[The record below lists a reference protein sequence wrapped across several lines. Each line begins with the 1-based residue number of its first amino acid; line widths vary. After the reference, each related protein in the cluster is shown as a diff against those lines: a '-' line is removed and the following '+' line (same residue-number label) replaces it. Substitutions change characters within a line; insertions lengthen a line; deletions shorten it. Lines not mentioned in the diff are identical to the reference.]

1 MLRHCEATRRMESG
15 VGAFNKTGA
24 QIKGPHDIA
33 ETAQPLVV
41 KLGDGRRCGARP
53 PRIADRRKLSDC
65 AKCHCARLSGEWRT
79 GGLEPG

>member
-24 QIKGPHDIA
+24 QIKGPHEIA

-41 KLGDGRRCGARP
+41 KLGDGR
-53 PRIADRRKLSDC
+53 
-65 AKCHCARLSGEWRT
+65 
-79 GGLEPG
+79 